1 MKPHTQIIATVG
13 KYKLKL
19 GVRDCRRGG
28 IAGGGWDEKMNG

>member
-19 GVRDCRRGG
+19 GVWDCRRGW